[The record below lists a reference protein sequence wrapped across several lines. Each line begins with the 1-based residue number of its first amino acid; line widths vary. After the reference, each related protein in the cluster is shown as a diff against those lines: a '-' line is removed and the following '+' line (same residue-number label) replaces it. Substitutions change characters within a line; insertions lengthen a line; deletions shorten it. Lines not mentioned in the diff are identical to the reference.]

1 MEALEF
7 NEAQAQRDVSA
18 LQAGDRLTRKEAG
31 AIAREELGFEAPVYE
46 LGVKGLD
53 VLRKKSVLDMLKQK
67 DIKLVVESG
76 SDTGYQSQGNI
87 LLYTNTAIKQRKKI
101 KGSIKMRKEIISWW
115 HLLEFEEK
123 GGVDRTDFAHLYTEV
138 AAMLE
143 VEYTS
148 QDVARDWAEESKGK
162 SHLGFSDFLE
172 SVFELVDLWVDSV
185 DVHEYLIFMD
195 NVLQHLRKTHHFG
208 NRIEKQARSHQQTLR
223 AKYLASSKAQMS
235 KVLGGAQAMLAFTKP
250 ARPSVVTTGDSN
262 SSVLSK
268 DGNSSVLSKDGN
280 SSVLSKDGNSSDESR
295 SPSTSP
301 PKEKKGKK
309 KKKNLIEVGKGER
322 EGGGGLLGAGAEGR
336 RRISGVVG
344 ELEPN
349 HGTKGGAG
357 GSADVF
363 DAIPEEE
370 APPTVGTEGSVTTKG
385 PGPLLPSSTMS
396 SSTSMERTSPS
407 QPGLVLGPEQS
418 RADGLNTRGAL
429 ADRLDAPQ
437 PGERQATERSEAT
450 QSAETNPERG
460 RSPSKSLQG
469 INVEIPVTPWEIA
482 SHEHR
487 DQVEAM
493 VAAEG
498 GDGKEAAATSA
509 ARGSGN
515 KESAAAEEGK
525 VQNDSSEQR
534 VPSNGNDLEAEGT
547 GSQAISPRAFM
558 VGRKCSPDGEAKK
571 RKPPKR
577 QASTRL
583 SEPTR
588 ARGRSVKDT
597 LSSVSSRISHHIK
610 SMVDNDSDH
619 RHQGQPGDK
628 SDADKRSRLPTRS
641 RPSSLEIPPTSTP
654 STPSSPSSNSG
665 ANTPES
671 RPATPT
677 SPSAAPP
684 AIAVTA
690 ALAAADTSARP
701 SGIPIAGASST
712 TAHTVGEDGRR
723 ALVGKGEEGDAG
735 VYEARHDEGI
745 GRAPSSQDAKS
756 RQAQPDTRTADE
768 KAADP
773 TAVFVRQQQ
782 FRRLNQ
788 ARTRV
793 IAKIHG
799 TAFTSD
805 TSTALTAKP
814 AHQRGSYQ
822 QHERRACR
830 RRVTFGIDVKH
841 VLMVI
846 THAGGLAFFDLDM
859 KY

>member
-195 NVLQHLRKTHHFG
+195 NVLQH
-208 NRIEKQARSHQQTLR
+208 
-223 AKYLASSKAQMS
+223 
-235 KVLGGAQAMLAFTKP
+235 
-250 ARPSVVTTGDSN
+250 
-262 SSVLSK
+262 
-268 DGNSSVLSKDGN
+268 
-280 SSVLSKDGNSSDESR
+280 DESR

-309 KKKNLIEVGKGER
+309 KKKNLIE
-322 EGGGGLLGAGAEGR
+322 
-336 RRISGVVG
+336 
-344 ELEPN
+344 
-349 HGTKGGAG
+349 
-357 GSADVF
+357 
-363 DAIPEEE
+363 
-370 APPTVGTEGSVTTKG
+370 
-385 PGPLLPSSTMS
+385 
-396 SSTSMERTSPS
+396 
-407 QPGLVLGPEQS
+407 
-418 RADGLNTRGAL
+418 
-429 ADRLDAPQ
+429 
-437 PGERQATERSEAT
+437 
-450 QSAETNPERG
+450 
-460 RSPSKSLQG
+460 G

-525 VQNDSSEQR
+525 
-534 VPSNGNDLEAEGT
+534 
-547 GSQAISPRAFM
+547 
-558 VGRKCSPDGEAKK
+558 
-571 RKPPKR
+571 
-577 QASTRL
+577 
-583 SEPTR
+583 
-588 ARGRSVKDT
+588 
-597 LSSVSSRISHHIK
+597 
-610 SMVDNDSDH
+610 
-619 RHQGQPGDK
+619 
-628 SDADKRSRLPTRS
+628 
-641 RPSSLEIPPTSTP
+641 
-654 STPSSPSSNSG
+654 
-665 ANTPES
+665 
-671 RPATPT
+671 
-677 SPSAAPP
+677 
-684 AIAVTA
+684 
-690 ALAAADTSARP
+690 
-701 SGIPIAGASST
+701 
-712 TAHTVGEDGRR
+712 
-723 ALVGKGEEGDAG
+723 
-735 VYEARHDEGI
+735 
-745 GRAPSSQDAKS
+745 
-756 RQAQPDTRTADE
+756 AQPDTRTADE

-788 ARTRV
+788 
-793 IAKIHG
+793 
-799 TAFTSD
+799 
-805 TSTALTAKP
+805 
-814 AHQRGSYQ
+814 
-822 QHERRACR
+822 
-830 RRVTFGIDVKH
+830 
-841 VLMVI
+841 
-846 THAGGLAFFDLDM
+846 
-859 KY
+859 